1 MLFTE
6 PRAQLRLS
14 DLAQRCSKRATRCEV
29 SLSQQRSLAWSQ
41 DAQN

>member
-29 SLSQQRSLAWSQ
+29 SLSLGRA
-41 DAQN
+41 AQI